1 MAFCEKELLTSRG
14 VARRR
19 SFNRRG
25 VEAVYIRH
33 QFIQPGGGQ
42 LERRHAGRGNTV
54 ADDVAQFLDRVDA
67 GTVAAHKRRPAL
79 TTCAAGAMTTGAQRV
94 EASLAGLRALAVK
107 PGRCEQGQNAN
118 ANGECHAIIL

>member
-54 ADDVAQFLDRVDA
+54 ADNVAQFLDRVDA
-67 GTVAAHKRRPAL
+67 GAARRVIPLSKWTVRSSMATWSKWGP
-79 TTCAAGAMTTGAQRV
+79 
-94 EASLAGLRALAVK
+94 
-107 PGRCEQGQNAN
+107 
-118 ANGECHAIIL
+118 